1 VYRLFVDQD
10 SPKEG
15 QRMPL
20 ALGLRVEFVA
30 VVGAANTKTELVL
43 VKLAVAGSKNWAT
56 LRELK
61 VACIGVPA
69 LEAKEVACLTQA
81 LLEVGTENMVVRADI
96 RNLVLAVV
104 EGVQILQLHLAFASS
119 GCCIT
124 DRFTPDT
131 DAYLNHTSLND
142 IV

>member
-1 VYRLFVDQD
+1 
-10 SPKEG
+10 
-15 QRMPL
+15 
-20 ALGLRVEFVA
+20 
-30 VVGAANTKTELVL
+30 LVL
-43 VKLAVAGSKNWAT
+43 AKLAVAGSKNWAS
-56 LRELK
+56 LRELM

-69 LEAKEVACLTQA
+69 LEAKEVACLIQA
-81 LLEVGTENMVVRADI
+81 LLQVGTENMVVRADI
-96 RNLVLAVV
+96 RYLGLAV

-119 GCCIT
+119 GYCIT